1 MYSTQD
7 SIINSLRICTGPP
20 VNSPTVACAVAACS
34 ALPQLV
40 WAGLDDATLLLR
52 GCLSSPRAAAARLR
66 PAVDQCVWARN
77 RATSRRFQRRWRRK
91 RAAAL
96 ARSTAQWP
104 AQHPHFRGPDLR
116 LAVVAKVRHPAA
128 SPVPPI
134 IERNRGTPELRRT
147 PDSCG
152 TARSLSFSRNHS
164 LTAPDCA
171 LDHSADRCR
180 WAYPGLMPS
189 VTVSASLLGDRDR
202 GPTTVDSNAR
212 AN

>member
-1 MYSTQD
+1 M
-7 SIINSLRICTGPP
+7 SILHHFKYELVSGRQSIRP
-20 VNSPTVACAVAACS
+20 VLHAPAAACS
-34 ALPQLV
+34 AVPQLV
-40 WAGLDDATLLLR
+40 RAELDDAALLLR

-91 RAAAL
+91 GAAAL
-96 ARSTAQWP
+96 ARSTAQRP
-104 AQHPHFRGPDLR
+104 PQHPHFRGPYLR

-164 LTAPDCA
+164 LTAASTPLRTVVANLRVPATENC
-171 LDHSADRCR
+171 HR
-180 WAYPGLMPS
+180 S
-189 VTVSASLLGDRDR
+189 VRR
-202 GPTTVDSNAR
+202 HWK
-212 AN
+212 